1 MDRDTSS
8 PYYSVVFCGGS
19 LLNSKWVLT
28 AAHCT
33 DGYNIKPKDI
43 QVRGQGGRD
52 NDSVMTT
59 TQVLLGEHDYNTAEE
74 TDMQRMNVKEIL
86 NHPDFNRQTANN
98 DFGLL
103 KLKTAVDFCGHP
115 HIRPICLP
123 TVTSQKFA
131 GVEAI
136 VTGWGRTSEGGNVS
150 SSLMEVTVKVMIIII
165 YSQYVYI

>member
-1 MDRDTSS
+1 MIVSRKCKCGVVQRRSRIVGGEETEVSEYPWQAGLVDKGSS
-8 PYYSVVFCGGS
+8 KVWCGGS

-74 TDMQRMNVKEIL
+74 TDMQRMNVKKIM
-86 NHPDFNRQTANN
+86 NHPHYN
-98 DFGLL
+98 
-103 KLKTAVDFCGHP
+103 
-115 HIRPICLP
+115 
-123 TVTSQKFA
+123 
-131 GVEAI
+131 
-136 VTGWGRTSEGGNVS
+136 
-150 SSLMEVTVKVMIIII
+150 
-165 YSQYVYI
+165 